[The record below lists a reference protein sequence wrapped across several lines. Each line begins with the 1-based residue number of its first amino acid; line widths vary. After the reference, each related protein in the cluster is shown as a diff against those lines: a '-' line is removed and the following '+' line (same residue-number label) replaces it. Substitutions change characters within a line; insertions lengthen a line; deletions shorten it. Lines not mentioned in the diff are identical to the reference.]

1 MNLSLML
8 VSKLES
14 YLNESLS
21 REDFSIWVYA
31 LSRSAEKC
39 FSREDLDFIQEV
51 EGIFS
56 EASSGGWSQS
66 DLASELEAAL
76 TSYVKTRNILEFTE

>member
-1 MNLSLML
+1 MNEL

-14 YLNESLS
+14 YLDGSLGRES
-21 REDFSIWVYA
+21 FSIWFYA
-31 LSRSAEKC
+31 LSRTAEKH
-39 FSREDLDFIQEV
+39 FSGEDLDFIEEI

-66 DLASELEAAL
+66 DLASELESAL
-76 TSYVKTRNILEFTE
+76 TSYMKTRNVLELAE